1 MQQYLITVWEDG
13 KQWSYLMGTNNIAA
27 VKKDLNKQ
35 YNRYTVVARGTL

>member
-13 KQWSYLMGTNNIAA
+13 GKYSYVMGTNNIDS
-27 VKKDLNKQ
+27 VKKDLNKR